1 MKLLSFAGALAL
13 AIALPCQAESG
24 GGGFAAQAPVQLQSS
39 DGLQRVVLP
48 LAVLQRSQRQDLAD
62 VRIVDAQ
69 GVALPMAWATL
80 PPAQSSAR
88 LLAVPR
94 FAWPAAAAAT
104 GSAGAPVKVQ
114 VNAEGAVVRIETR
127 TTARPASPASTA
139 QWLLDLSQAPHRQ
152 PGSDETPAALRI
164 DWQAPAEGA
173 TVQAR
178 LEASDDLQQWRH
190 VAQAALLDA
199 PGIGSSAAER
209 ITLRQLELPAAAAQA
224 KYLRLKLDPAVAV
237 RQVEVEL
244 VRTAQAATL
253 ETLDARFDAAPA
265 ADGRVREWTL
275 DLRGPVPLR
284 RLQLQLP
291 QRNTVAA
298 FQLERR
304 ADARDPWQ
312 PVQGFTS
319 YRLVRDA
326 QELASPALDINAP
339 PARYWR
345 LRLAPSSADIGADA
359 LPATLQWQP
368 PQLVFAA
375 RGDGP
380 FTLQIGAAKAAAHDV
395 NPSQLIPGY
404 RAGDEFKLPVATL
417 GDVQAVETPALGL
430 GERLTRST
438 PAERRR
444 WVLWAVLVVAVA
456 LLAWLARRLMRDM
469 GTPPPPP

>member
-1 MKLLSFAGALAL
+1 MKSLSLVGALML
-13 AIALPCQAESG
+13 AATLSCKAQSG
-24 GGGFAAQAPVQLQSS
+24 GAEFAAQAPVQLQSN
-39 DGLQRVVLP
+39 DGLQRIVLP
-48 LAVLQRSQRQDLAD
+48 LAVLQQSQRQDLAD
-62 VRIVDAQ
+62 VRVVDAQ
-69 GVALPMAWATL
+69 GVALPMAWAAM
-80 PPAQSSAR
+80 PPAQSSTR
-88 LLAVPR
+88 LLALPR
-94 FAWPAAAAAT
+94 FAWPAVTAT
-104 GSAGAPVKVQ
+104 GPAGAPVKVQ

-127 TTARPASPASTA
+127 STAHAAASATPA

-152 PGSDETPAALRI
+152 PGSDERPVALQV
-164 DWQAPAEGA
+164 DWHAPAEGA
-173 TVQAR
+173 TVQAE
-178 LEASDDLQQWRH
+178 LEASDDLQTWRH

-199 PGIGSSAAER
+199 PGIGSATSER
-209 ITLRQLELPAAAAQA
+209 ITVRQLDLPATAAQA
-224 KYLRLKLDPAVAV
+224 KYLRLKLEPAVTV

-244 VRTAQAATL
+244 VRTAQVRTL
-253 ETLDARFDAAPA
+253 EALDARFEPAPG

-304 ADARDPWQ
+304 ADTREPWH
-312 PVQGFTS
+312 PVQAFTS
-319 YRLVRDA
+319 YRLVRDG
-326 QELASPALDINAP
+326 QELASPALDIQAP

-345 LRLAPSSADIGADA
+345 LRLAARSVDIGAEA
-359 LPATLQWQP
+359 LPATVHWQP

-380 FTLQIGAAKAAAHDV
+380 FALRVGAAKAAAQDV

-404 RAGDEFKLPVATL
+404 RAGDEFKLPAALL
-417 GDVQAVETPALGL
+417 GEVRAIEAPVLSA
-430 GERLTRST
+430 GERLARST

-444 WVLWAVLVVAVA
+444 WALWAVLVVAVA

-469 GTPPPPP
+469 GDQQPPV